1 MLLKL
6 VTLLE
11 KLKSE
16 NSSAVINGIT
26 GRIVEVG
33 EELLTLETIRKK
45 DRWESKK
52 KETVMVRE
60 ITHIPISQIY
70 TVSQGEKEIPKS
82 EAEKNIE
89 KELEVAVNG

>member
-1 MLLKL
+1 MNL

-16 NSSAVINGIT
+16 NASAVINGIT
-26 GRIVEVG
+26 GRIVEIG

-45 DRWESKK
+45 DRWEGKK
-52 KETVMVRE
+52 KETAMVRE
-60 ITHIPISQIY
+60 ITYIPISQIY

>member
-1 MLLKL
+1 MVKL
-6 VTLLE
+6 VELLN

-16 NSSAVINGIT
+16 NEPAVINGIV
-26 GRIVEVG
+26 GRIIEVG

-45 DRWESKK
+45 NSWEGKK
-52 KETVMVRE
+52 KETVKVRE
-60 ITHIPISQIY
+60 ITYIPIIQIY

-89 KELEVAVNG
+89 KELEMALNAK